1 MIASGV
7 LLLDNGIT
15 FDAVT
20 TDRES
25 AALEKGLIVG
35 SRRRG
40 VKSGQVRL
48 SHQQVRSRFSKLER
62 V

>member
-20 TDRES
+20 VDRGS
-25 AALEKGLIVG
+25 AALDKV
-35 SRRRG
+35 S
-40 VKSGQVRL
+40 L
-48 SHQQVRSRFSKLER
+48 STADVEE
-62 V
+62 